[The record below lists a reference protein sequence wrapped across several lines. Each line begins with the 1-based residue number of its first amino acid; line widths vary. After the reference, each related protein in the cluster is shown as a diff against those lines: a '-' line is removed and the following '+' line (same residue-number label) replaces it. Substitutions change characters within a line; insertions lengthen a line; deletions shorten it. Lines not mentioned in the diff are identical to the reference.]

1 MRTNLRARR
10 HDFSDEAIVSLRLA
24 SAFAL
29 LFGVIAEAG
38 GGVAVAAEPPDE
50 KDQVIQK
57 LVERVEALERQ
68 VAALEQTRAPQAG
81 QAQPAQPPPA
91 QAPIAAAEQPAQQ
104 QPTSDATNAADATQP
119 DTSTQPDNASRFN
132 FHGYADADFLRDAD
146 GYTKKF
152 EQGEIDLFA
161 TERLSSH
168 LTALLELALETDA
181 ESLADDVE
189 VNVERMLLQYRGND
203 FFNADIGSYRTAL
216 GYYSTAYLRGAWLQT
231 AISRPKMF
239 TFEDQ
244 GGFLPLHAV
253 GVSVNGRIPSGDLN
267 LHYVLEVGS
276 SRNYGNTAGLGV
288 EPSFNRA
295 TNLAVFSQPAGVP
308 GLEIGFSTY
317 HDLFSPEAGF
327 QLNRAIWMVHFV
339 YVRGR
344 VEFLNE
350 GMRIDLSYGSLGS
363 GTGLAFYSQIAYR
376 VASSWK
382 PYGRVEYL
390 NAYGTGVIETAIARE
405 YIPWKTVYTGGIRH
419 DLTDSVAV
427 KFELGRESDYLRPSY
442 ITAAVQLA
450 FTF

>member
-1 MRTNLRARR
+1 MSR
-10 HDFSDEAIVSLRLA
+10 RLA
-24 SAFAL
+24 LAFVL
-29 LFGVIAEAG
+29 LLETFAAASG
-38 GGVAVAAEPPDE
+38 GLAVAAEIPDD

-57 LVERVEALERQ
+57 LLDRVDALERE
-68 VAALEQTRAPQAG
+68 VAALQRGQIQQEPGQQASAPPAAPTQAVATEQ
-81 QAQPAQPPPA
+81 QPAPSDD
-91 QAPIAAAEQPAQQ
+91 AP
-104 QPTSDATNAADATQP
+104 ATNPTQP
-119 DTSTQPDNASRFN
+119 DTSSRFN
-132 FHGYADADFLRDAD
+132 FHGYADAGFLRNVD
-146 GYTKKF
+146 GTGTKKF

-168 LTALLELALETDA
+168 LTALLEVALETDA
-181 ESLADDVE
+181 ESLADDVA

-267 LHYVLEVGS
+267 LHYVAEVGS
-276 SRNYGNTAGLGV
+276 SRNYGNTAGLALA
-288 EPSFNRA
+288 PSFNRA
-295 TNLAVFSQPAGVP
+295 TNLAVFSQPRGVT

-317 HDLFSPEAGF
+317 HDLFSPGAGF
-327 QLNRAIWMVHFV
+327 QLDRSVWTVHFV

-350 GMRIDLSYGSLGS
+350 GMRIGLLDLSVPGAA
-363 GTGLAFYSQIAYR
+363 TGLAFYSQFAYR

-390 NAYGTGVIETAIARE
+390 NAHGTGVIDTAIARQ

-419 DLTDSVAV
+419 DLTDSVAL
-427 KFELGRESDYLRPSY
+427 KFELGRETDYMRSGY
-442 ITAAVQLA
+442 ITAALQLA
-450 FTF
+450 FAF